1 MENGWV
7 YWSNWFGLDMVTQ
20 SIQVQRGLGVSK
32 LAVPS
37 VGGTMNIFTSGID
50 SKKQLTVKMEA
61 GTGMFQRQSFSYNSG
76 KMKNG
81 FGFTGAFSRKKGDGF
96 VDGTYTDGYF
106 FYAKLEKKFKNHLLS
121 LSAFGAPQ
129 SHGQRSFKQPI
140 SFFNVEDARG
150 LGVSQS
156 AIDQYSLAGGQ
167 NHGIKF
173 NQFYGDYINNNG
185 EQTTLYERENKYF
198 KPQ

>member
-1 MENGWV
+1 
-7 YWSNWFGLDMVTQ
+7 
-20 SIQVQRGLGVSK
+20 
-32 LAVPS
+32 
-37 VGGTMNIFTSGID
+37 MNIFTSGID

-173 NQFYGDYINNNG
+173 NQFYEDYINNNRDLDYD
-185 EQTTLYERENKYF
+185 TLSCLRY
-198 KPQ
+198 